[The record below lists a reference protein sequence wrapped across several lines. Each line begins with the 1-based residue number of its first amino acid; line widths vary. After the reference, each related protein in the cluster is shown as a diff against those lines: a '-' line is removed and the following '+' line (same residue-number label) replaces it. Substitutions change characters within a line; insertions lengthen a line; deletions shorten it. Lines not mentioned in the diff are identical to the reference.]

1 MTSAVD
7 VLVDLQALYA
17 AIVARMT
24 GQQVQSGSHKDRSAS
39 YAATPLE
46 QMVRMYQSLWVANK
60 AAAQQAGLPYLQ
72 DPSIVQA
79 QRGRLTFRL

>member
-1 MTSAVD
+1 MTEPVD
-7 VLVDLQALYA
+7 VLADLHGLYA

-46 QMVRMYQSLWVANK
+46 QMVRMYQSLWTANK
-60 AAAQQAGLPYLQ
+60 AAALAAGLPFLQ

-79 QRGRLTFRL
+79 QRGRLMFRL